1 VKEDGHPDSAGTLDL
16 MLDEETERWRQ
27 MAGVVEKLL
36 AEEQ

>member
-1 VKEDGHPDSAGTLDL
+1 LKALNQ
-16 MLDEETERWRQ
+16 ETERWRQ